1 MAKYEVLEDFTDL
14 QDNNHIYR
22 KGDHYPHKG
31 QGKKKRIEEL
41 LGSENL
47 RGEPLIKEL
56 EGNE

>member
-1 MAKYEVLEDFTDL
+1 MVKYVVLEDFTDL
-14 QDNNHIYR
+14 QDDNHVYR
-22 KGDHYPHKG
+22 QGDHYPRKG

-41 LGSENL
+41 SGSENL